1 MCECLY
7 VCVCVHGWIHLRTNK
22 RFKFSTKPPKNC
34 IEKDM
39 QEERDLR
46 ERGRGSE
53 HRVYIIIKVKINK
66 ESTL

>member
-7 VCVCVHGWIHLRTNK
+7 VCVCVDGWIHLRTNK

-46 ERGRGSE
+46 GRGSE